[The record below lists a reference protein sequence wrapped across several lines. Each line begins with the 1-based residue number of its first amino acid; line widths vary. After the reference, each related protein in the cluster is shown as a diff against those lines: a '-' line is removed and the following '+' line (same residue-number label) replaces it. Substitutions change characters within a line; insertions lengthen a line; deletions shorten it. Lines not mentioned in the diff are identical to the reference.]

1 MKIASTKRENY
12 ELKTCKSCK
21 GKTFFLFSLW
31 RYKLCT
37 QLKVPLFKILNIQ
50 RISFQLLNRN
60 LKAESRITSLRLS
73 IHFVKGIFK
82 APLMTYFSLPA
93 LLSNAFIIAQWSF
106 NLNNQGPKT
115 AGHFLFQASPHAS
128 ALASAPYI
136 LSSSTAL
143 PFPYVKNI
151 FTTVKTAISI
161 WLLLSWKLAIQNIE
175 IHNMI

>member
-1 MKIASTKRENY
+1 
-12 ELKTCKSCK
+12 
-21 GKTFFLFSLW
+21 
-31 RYKLCT
+31 
-37 QLKVPLFKILNIQ
+37 
-50 RISFQLLNRN
+50 
-60 LKAESRITSLRLS
+60 
-73 IHFVKGIFK
+73 
-82 APLMTYFSLPA
+82 MTYFSLPA

-115 AGHFLFQASPHAS
+115 AENFLFQASPHAS